1 MSDKNNT
8 FIDLTKQKVKA
19 WGSRIVIDIPDK
31 ANLNGKILRIGLKG
45 KTSQSI
51 SQNPEVS
58 NWFDELGHLLWLSNT
73 ILAI

>member
-8 FIDLTKQKVKA
+8 FIDLTKRKVKE

-31 ANLNGKILRIGLKG
+31 ANLMGKILRIGLKG
-45 KTSQSI
+45 KTSQSV

-58 NWFDELGHLLWLSNT
+58 NWFDELGHLLLQSKT
-73 ILAI
+73 IFAI